1 MTSQSRTLRRQ
12 GWRKREDLI
21 GYLMLLPAFVPYL
34 LFAIIPIGWLVYH
47 SFFRWNGYTD
57 PVFIGLDNF
66 ARVLR
71 DDQWWGSVLTTLIYG
86 GGRLII
92 EIPLGLALAYVMFRG
107 VRGSHALRTFYF
119 LPHVLAPAI
128 IGIIFSFFLAEVGG
142 PVNQFLIAVGFIDT
156 PINFLGDAGNA
167 LRSIIA
173 VGSWANV
180 GIIMLLFFAGLTQIP
195 TEVMES
201 ASLEGA
207 GEWKLFRH
215 IVIPMLAPITRI
227 VILITIIGIL
237 RSFDIVKT
245 LTDGGPAGATEV
257 MFTHLYRF
265 FFNPDSIPQLGYAS
279 ALGVVASVII
289 AIVALVHLRLSRE
302 VNR

>member
-1 MTSQSRTLRRQ
+1 MKSKVDTLRTR
-12 GWRKREDLI
+12 GWRAREDLI

-57 PVFIGLDNF
+57 PVFIGVDNF

-86 GGRLII
+86 GGRLLI
-92 EIPLGLALAYVMFRG
+92 EIPVGLGLAYIMFRG
-107 VRGSHALRTFYF
+107 IRGAHALRTFYF

-142 PVNQFLIAVGFIDT
+142 PLNQFLMGLGLTDNA
-156 PINFLGDAGNA
+156 INFLGDAQNA
-167 LRSIIA
+167 LRSIIG

-195 TEVMES
+195 KEVMES
-201 ASLEGA
+201 AALEGA

-215 IVIPMLAPITRI
+215 IVLPMLAPMTRI

-265 FFNPDSIPQLGYAS
+265 FFNPDTIPQIGYAA

-302 VNR
+302 GK